1 MAHVAGYSDSKDLA
15 KVTISNKTLKDR
27 AYEIAGKGYK
37 KGLASMVY
45 RFFDITTGSKASVNE
60 EIAEELHKPMIK
72 KFKKRSVCGRVK
84 DNIWAADLLCVMFS
98 PNIHG
103 LNF

>member
-1 MAHVAGYSDSKDLA
+1 MA

-45 RFFDITTGSKASVNE
+45 RFFDITTGSKSECKWRDSWGTTQTN
-60 EIAEELHKPMIK
+60 
-72 KFKKRSVCGRVK
+72 
-84 DNIWAADLLCVMFS
+84 D
-98 PNIHG
+98 
-103 LNF
+103 